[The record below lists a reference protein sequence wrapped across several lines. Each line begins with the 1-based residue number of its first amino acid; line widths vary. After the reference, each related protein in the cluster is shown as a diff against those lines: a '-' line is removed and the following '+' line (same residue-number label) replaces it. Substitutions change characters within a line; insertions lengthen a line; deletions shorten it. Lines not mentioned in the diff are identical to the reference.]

1 MDIVSRITDLLV
13 RAETFCLAT
22 VISSSDGRI
31 APGLKGIIHPD
42 GSIEGGTGQYE
53 TDKMMCNLA
62 LQALAPREKKLIKVR
77 TGLVVF
83 FDVMSANAQLVICG
97 AGHIAIPLA
106 HFAQEVGF
114 AVTVLDDRPD
124 FASPPRFPGCEV
136 IADDFIAALHRIP
149 INRSTFVVIST
160 RGHEHDAECLAE
172 LIPRQTAY
180 IGLIGSRRRVSFVL
194 EMLSKQG
201 IPKERLAD
209 VCAPIGIPI
218 GAESPEE
225 IALSITAELVC
236 VRRKGMSQAK
246 ALTHLPQF
254 VPAYS

>member
-1 MDIVSRITDLLV
+1 MDIVSRITDLLA

-22 VISSSDGRI
+22 VISSSDGQT
-31 APGLKGIIHPD
+31 APGLKVIILPD

-53 TDKMMCNLA
+53 TDKLMCELA
-62 LQALAPREKKLIKVR
+62 LQVLAQQKKKLIEVR
-77 TGLVVF
+77 TGLTVF
-83 FDVMSANAQLVICG
+83 FDIMSANAQLLICG

-106 HFAQEVGF
+106 RFAQEVGF

-124 FASPPRFPGCEV
+124 FANPPRFPGCEV
-136 IADDFIAALHRIP
+136 IADDFITALRRIP
-149 INRSTFVVIST
+149 INRSTFVVIIT
-160 RGHEHDAECLAE
+160 RGHEHDAECLTE
-172 LIPRQTAY
+172 IIPHQTAY

-209 VCAPIGIPI
+209 VYTPIGIPI

-246 ALTHLPQF
+246 ALSNAIRGS
-254 VPAYS
+254 V